1 MHRFLMDDKW
11 DNGMDLIEQLKINGI
26 DFLTSEYEEEEEFV
40 EDVRSFLHSYE
51 FMQLGQAVNR
61 KQWQAAGM
69 KIQKMSAKAK
79 KMGMIGWE
87 HQFTGIKQ
95 NIARKNEK
103 EALQIVSLITNKRV
117 KLLQIL

>member
-1 MHRFLMDDKW
+1 MEMID
-11 DNGMDLIEQLKINGI
+11 QLRLNGI
-26 DFLTSEYEEEEEFV
+26 DFAVSEYEDESLFV
-40 EDVRSFLHSYE
+40 DEVKAFMHSYE

-79 KMGMIGWE
+79 KLGMTGWSN
-87 HQFTGIKQ
+87 QFTGMKQ

-103 EALQIVSLITNKRV
+103 EALQILALMTTKRV
-117 KLLQIL
+117 KLLNLM